1 MRPSAETQ
9 QDFLHLYA
17 YIVYVKY
24 KMWDPNQA
32 EAKKNPVFGAAP
44 HSGVRQLMMSR
55 TLAHAIHTHYKLRR
69 RA

>member
-1 MRPSAETQ
+1 MRPSTETQ

-32 EAKKNPVFGAAP
+32 SIFGAAT
-44 HSGVRQLMMSR
+44 HSGVQQLMMSH
-55 TLAHAIHTHYKLRR
+55 TLADAIHTHYKLRR
-69 RA
+69 RAENP